1 MTSTQKLYISSRITL
16 TLQWLIPCTEGTD
29 DYRCYDGKYWYS
41 ISGSDEMWSTSSQGL
56 DNVTKMSIILMAE
69 FDIWTPLSLWNAIYH
84 YCDNLLCGHEPL
96 PKCPINLLH
105 NYSLLCM
112 RTFICNFCSWLW
124 MVTHCRPTGGSYKI
138 SPPQNLLYLIIVPDL
153 AMVRGICLTCHNIQI
168 KPIDITGHLK
178 FTVMRGLT
186 RSHYSWTVAMHSK

>member
-1 MTSTQKLYISSRITL
+1 MIIVVTMENTDIASVAQTKCGLLQARVWTMSQKCRSY
-16 TLQWLIPCTEGTD
+16 WWPNLIYGH
-29 DYRCYDGKYWYS
+29 
-41 ISGSDEMWSTSSQGL
+41 L
-56 DNVTKMSIILMAE
+56 FL
-69 FDIWTPLSLWNAIYH
+69 
-84 YCDNLLCGHEPL
+84 CDNLLCGHEPL
-96 PKCPINLLH
+96 PKCPISLLH

-186 RSHYSWTVAMHSK
+186 RSHYSWTVAMHFK